1 MNQIFF
7 YNHRKTAFHK
17 IILLTFFA
25 MAITSIGYAENA
37 KFTVT
42 LYNLKEHYSDL
53 ASAENAWKTPS
64 LWNGSPIT
72 KTYGRIA
79 FIYYLIDSREPHF
92 KSKMVDFPGVKV
104 GSHKDDTAY
113 VLEAA
118 SSIFIPKAGE
128 WTFACG
134 SDDGIKLSISG
145 HGLYDVFPANG
156 GAFRTSLK
164 TITFPQAGKYTF
176 HLFYWNHSS
185 EAALELSVAQGGYLS
200 FDSSVFHLVGESE
213 SGVTCVDEDTCIVTF
228 DGTGGKGKMEAQ
240 MCMEG
245 QKLVLPKNTFSLE
258 GYRFAGWAKAEGGP
272 VVYADGA
279 EVTVTED
286 MTLFAVWK
294 RVGIIRLHG
303 NGMATAAGEKTY
315 DIPYTFGEELKLPEN
330 PFVEYENSIVPAPKE
345 LNLLGWSVG
354 TSYFDWTKHRL
365 NSLLSERGRVLIYDN
380 PDDVLRWGG
389 VTEKEG
395 TVVDLYAIWKTR
407 LTVKLRG
414 PQGGELSPAALKPH
428 VFAKLS
434 YEKYENKWHNG
445 EWTMM
450 VPPGTHQLTARV
462 DSEFQDY
469 AKGWQVWQD
478 GQQIE
483 VEDGA
488 SSTYTFEIPTDA
500 LPGLM
505 DLEMRFQ
512 GVGNEYGSVWF
523 EKKWKMTPE
532 QEGGLKNFPAFDPAK
547 VSIRIRRKLSESWG
561 ELDITE
567 DSRYGLVV
575 LLLPVGEYEA
585 YFEYADRYWDVYEYD
600 GRKRSFTVDSEDPQ
614 RRIVEAVF
622 MPFGVDYYYEFLRD
636 RFERL
641 NKLDV
646 EGKTTAAVPAGVS
659 TIATGAF
666 ADAGSLVSIRF
677 GGDAP
682 AVEAGGLDGLSEGAV
697 VRVARGTTGWGEVPG
712 TWQGRT
718 LAYDSLAE
726 LDAGASAEKVATAL
740 TEVAAVDG
748 VRIAAAVGGNAVAY
762 ESFREWAQSV
772 KGGETSALDSPH
784 AAASWKLGAA
794 EPLANEPVAVLGLP
808 TDVDVV
814 GGATVVSV
822 AVRDGDEVAEVDSE
836 RVAGMI
842 ETAASPLDWSEEN
855 RLSPSIEATSA
866 GDDGELR
873 FSVVPGEEGMPAAF
887 FRLRLE

>member
-1 MNQIFF
+1 MKMCVI
-7 YNHRKTAFHK
+7 AS
-17 IILLTFFA
+17 LLLLV
-25 MAITSIGYAENA
+25 AISVALGDGY
-37 KFTVT
+37 FTVT
-42 LYNLKEHYSDL
+42 HYNLNERPFSVSD
-53 ASAENAWKTPS
+53 AKVYISDSSKWDGTPK
-64 LWNGSPIT
+64 T
-72 KTYGRIA
+72 KTYKKISFANLETNTKPDG
-79 FIYYLIDSREPHF
+79 SSCVPHF
-92 KSKMVDFPGVKV
+92 STVSFPGNIGGKHEWFAVV
-104 GSHKDDTAY
+104 VYGSID
-113 VLEAA
+113 
-118 SSIFIPKAGE
+118 IPSTGK

-134 SDDGIKLSISG
+134 SDDGFEASISG
-145 HGLYDVFPANG
+145 HGVTHSFSFEKTRWYDTTVKTFDFSQSGTYDLRIVFFDYHINATLDFSMAKGAHSTFDTSNFKLVEAVRDAQTYYISFESNG
-156 GAFRTSLK
+156 GEGGMDEQVCT
-164 TITFPQAGKYTF
+164 AG
-176 HLFYWNHSS
+176 
-185 EAALELSVAQGGYLS
+185 E
-200 FDSSVFHLVGESE
+200 
-213 SGVTCVDEDTCIVTF
+213 
-228 DGTGGKGKMEAQ
+228 
-240 MCMEG
+240 
-245 QKLVLPKNTFSLE
+245 KLVLPKNTFSME
-258 GYRFAGWAKAEGGP
+258 GYRFVGWSETEGGP
-272 VVYADGA
+272 VVHADGA
-279 EVTVTED
+279 EVTVTKD
-286 MTLFAVWK
+286 MTLHAVWK

-315 DIPYTFGEELKLPEN
+315 DIPYTFGDEMKLPEN
-330 PFVEYENSIVPAPKE
+330 PFVEYENPIVPAPKE
-345 LNLLGWSVG
+345 VNLLGWSVG

-434 YEKYENKWHNG
+434 YENKWHNG

-575 LLLPVGEYEA
+575 VLLPVGEYEA

-641 NKLDV
+641 EKLDV

-659 TIATGAF
+659 TIASGAF
-666 ADAGSLVSIRF
+666 ADAGSLTSIRF

-682 AVEAGGLDGLSEGAV
+682 AVEAGGLDGLPEGAV

-726 LDAGASAEKVATAL
+726 LDEGASAEKVATAL

-748 VRIAAAVGGNAVAY
+748 ARIAAAVGGDAAAY

-772 KGGETSALDSPH
+772 KGGETAALDSPH

-822 AVRDGDEVAEVDSE
+822 AVHDGDEVAEVDSE

-842 ETAASPLDWSEEN
+842 ETAASPLDWSEGN
-855 RLSPSIEATSA
+855 RFSPSIEATSA

-873 FSVVPGEEGMPAAF
+873 FSVVPGEEGMPTAF
-887 FRLRLE
+887 FRLKIE